1 MVRVKYGKYWDLHY
15 HRTYQQAGEKSPWD
29 VDPQLAAESDIPV
42 FKDFFDSKLPLVD
55 LGCGT
60 GNQSAFLGKYFNMV
74 VGLDASAEAIAIAK
88 KRYSRDQC
96 LQFEVFDATDKK
108 QAEKFHRKFG
118 DVNVYMRGV
127 LHQIR
132 TEDQREFLDVL
143 RLLMGRTGVMY
154 LVEVSQAINELLT
167 ENNPLPGPLSHALA
181 ASLKPTGI
189 SIKSLTDLF
198 PNDQFTI
205 LKSDNTSLVTN
216 IKNQDGQSIEIPAIY
231 ALIAIDHNPY

>member
-29 VDPQLAAESDIPV
+29 VDPHLAAETDIPV
-42 FKDFFDSKLPLVD
+42 FRDFFDPKLPLVD

-60 GNQSAFLGKYFNMV
+60 GNQSAFLANSFSPV
-74 VGLDASAEAIAIAK
+74 VGLDASVEAIAIAAK
-88 KRYSRDQC
+88 QYSRDQR
-96 LQFEVFDATDKK
+96 LLFEVFDATDKK

-132 TEDQREFLDVL
+132 TEDQSEFLGVL
-143 RLLMGRTGVMY
+143 RLLMGKTGVMY
-154 LVEVSQAINELLT
+154 LVEVSQAINELLS
-167 ENNPLPGPLSHALA
+167 ENTALPGPLSKALA

-189 SIKSLTDLF
+189 SMKSLTRLF
-198 PNDQFTI
+198 PNDQFII
-205 LKSDNTSLVTN
+205 LKSDNTRLITN
-216 IKNQDGQSIEIPAIY
+216 IRNHGGQCIEIPAFY
-231 ALIAIDHNPY
+231 ALIASV